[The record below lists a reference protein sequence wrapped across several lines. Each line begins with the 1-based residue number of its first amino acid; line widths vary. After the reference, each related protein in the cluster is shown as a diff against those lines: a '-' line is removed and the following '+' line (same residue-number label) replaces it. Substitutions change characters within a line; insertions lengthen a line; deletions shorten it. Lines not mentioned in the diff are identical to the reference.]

1 MTQHQ
6 RIALYLDH
14 VVEAIDQITT
24 YVQNMD
30 EAAFLGN
37 RLVQDAVI
45 RNLEIIGEACNNVR
59 RVAPEFAAGHPEVA
73 WGNAIGNRNALSHGY
88 FRVDFELVWKTIRND
103 LPGLRQ
109 AVSALLT

>member
-1 MTQHQ
+1 VTQQ
-6 RIALYLDH
+6 RIALYLSH
-14 VVEAIDQITT
+14 VVDAIDQITA
-24 YVQNMD
+24 YVRDMD
-30 EAAFLGN
+30 KTAFLGN

-59 RVAPEFAAGHPEVA
+59 KVAPEFAAGHPEVP

-88 FRVDFELVWKTIRND
+88 FRVDFELVWQSIRND

-109 AVSALLT
+109 AISALLT